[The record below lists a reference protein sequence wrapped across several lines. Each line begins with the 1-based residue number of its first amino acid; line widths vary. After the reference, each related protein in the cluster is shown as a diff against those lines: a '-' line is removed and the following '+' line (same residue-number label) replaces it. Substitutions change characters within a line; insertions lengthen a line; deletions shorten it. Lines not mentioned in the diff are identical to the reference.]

1 MNSQLICQ
9 QIKLK
14 KYFVYNFFLSNIL
27 DYSLF
32 FIIAVGTVNH
42 LTNSDTTINGAN
54 DIKNVMVIL
63 MTFLLLR

>member
-14 KYFVYNFFLSNIL
+14 NYFAYNFFLSNIL

-32 FIIAVGTVNH
+32 FIIAVGTVSH